1 MLNLAL
7 NIIDLGKFL
16 HTRLVL
22 LIPAMCFEPKGY
34 TQNSSIS
41 STLLQTGKSGIMK
54 YYTLLSSVI
63 KCGYGDDLRFARLCC
78 MDI

>member
-7 NIIDLGKFL
+7 DIIDLGEFL
-16 HTRLVL
+16 YARLVL
-22 LIPAMCFEPKGY
+22 LIPAMCVEPKGY

-54 YYTLLSSVI
+54 PCTHAICYQMWLW
-63 KCGYGDDLRFARLCC
+63 R
-78 MDI
+78 